1 MNDITNIL
9 DNLSEDEKKFALE
22 ILHELST
29 SGASEKYNKLLYDDY
44 EEIPVD
50 VETFLHDPRYLG
62 KGLTNEEGKF
72 TLYPY
77 WEDVMKKIY
86 PDPLLPAKYNTL
98 ALTGGIGL
106 GKSTI
111 AVIIGIYELYRM
123 LCLKDPY
130 LHYGLMPTDLITF
143 AVMNITMDAA
153 KGVAWD
159 KIQSLIQS
167 SSWFMSHGSVTKSGT
182 PEWKPPKG
190 IELIYGSLSRHII
203 GRAVYWAFFDE
214 VSFQPNIDV
223 AKQIEKAKTLVNTAS
238 ARMQSRFMKN
248 DKNPTILI
256 LASSKR
262 TEQSYMETFIEGKKR
277 NESKTTLVV
286 DEPQWVIRPDKDS
299 KEKFKVALGN
309 KYLSSE
315 VLPLNITSEQEQ
327 LYRNRGYQIL
337 EVPIGYYETF
347 IDDIDVALTDIAGIS
362 TTNSSRYISGER
374 WSATVIPELKNPF
387 NKEIIEVGDA
397 PEDSA
402 QYSDFFDLKNVDRKY
417 IDRPIFIHMDM
428 SISGDKTG
436 IAGVWLIGKL
446 PPQPD
451 RPESKD
457 LVFQLAFSVAIKAP
471 RGHQVSFEKNRIFIR
486 WLKEQG
492 FAIKGISTD
501 TFQSYDTG
509 QALKSEGF
517 KYDIVSVDRCKDNV
531 CQTYQYFK
539 NTIYEK
545 RLRTYATA
553 HLAEE
558 IIGLERD
565 NNSGKVDHS
574 PSGINSKDTAD
585 AVCGAI
591 WNASQHGDEFQ
602 FNFGEDIQNLINAND
617 DGSFNTE
624 QAKKQITLDFEQE
637 LMKIQNPLNMEE
649 SNSQFVDFGMGKA
662 EPLNKFNVNSYAYL
676 SQGIIPW

>member
-1 MNDITNIL
+1 MKIKSIKKNIL
-9 DNLSEDEKKFALE
+9 SQPKQ
-22 ILHELST
+22 
-29 SGASEKYNKLLYDDY
+29 YYD
-44 EEIPVD
+44 
-50 VETFLHDPRYLG
+50 
-62 KGLTNEEGKF
+62 
-72 TLYPY
+72 
-77 WEDVMKKIY
+77 
-86 PDPLLPAKYNTL
+86 
-98 ALTGGIGL
+98 
-106 GKSTI
+106 
-111 AVIIGIYELYRM
+111 VINA
-123 LCLKDPY
+123 DPY
-130 LHYGLMPTDLITF
+130 NNFLIKT
-143 AVMNITMDAA
+143 NTGYI
-153 KGVAWD
+153 G
-159 KIQSLIQS
+159 
-167 SSWFMSHGSVTKSGT
+167 SHNC
-182 PEWKPPKG
+182 
-190 IELIYGSLSRHII
+190 
-203 GRAVYWAFFDE
+203 FFDE

-262 TEQSYMETFIEGKKR
+262 TEQSYMETYIEGKKR

-374 WSATVIPELKNPF
+374 WSQTVISELQNPF
-387 NKEIIEVGDA
+387 NKEIIEVGDGA
-397 PEDSA
+397 DDTT
-402 QYSDFFDLKNVDRKY
+402 QYSEFFDLDKVDRKY
-417 IDRPIFIHMDM
+417 IDRPLFIHMDM

-457 LVFQLAFSVAIKAP
+457 LVYQLAFSVAIKAP

-486 WLKEQG
+486 WLKEKG
-492 FAIKGISTD
+492 FAVKGVSTD

-531 CQTYQYFK
+531 CPTYQYFK

-545 RLRTYATA
+545 RLRTYETA
-553 HLAEE
+553 HLTEE

-565 NNSGKVDHS
+565 NNTGKVDHS

-602 FNFGEDIQNLINAND
+602 FNFGEDIENLINAND
-617 DGSFNTE
+617 VSFQTD
-624 QAKKQITLDFEQE
+624 QAKKQITIDFEQE
-637 LMKIQNPLNMEE
+637 LMKIHNPLGLEQSDN
-649 SNSQFVDFGMGKA
+649 QFVDFGMGKA
-662 EPLNKFNVNSYAYL
+662 QPLSSFNVNSYAYL